1 MCVFN
6 IEILSFEIQMQS
18 YSTFH
23 LFSLPFFVLLHYF
36 ASNFLIRF
44 LLTIVKSFIA
54 SILGHLMFLL
64 QCLGCQIINTIQDLP
79 PLPKQPCKIEAV
91 KLLYNY
97 VDMTNLQYYY
107 VCSKWN
113 MSNSIK
119 LINFFSFL

>member
-1 MCVFN
+1 MCVCSFN

-23 LFSLPFFVLLHYF
+23 LFSLHLFYLFIYLLHYF

-44 LLTIVKSFIA
+44 LLTIVKSFVA

-64 QCLGCQIINTIQDLP
+64 QCLGSQIINTIQDLP

-97 VDMTNLQYYY
+97 VDMTN
-107 VCSKWN
+107 
-113 MSNSIK
+113 
-119 LINFFSFL
+119 